1 MRRRGWGAAAVV
13 TVAAICGTLLVQGT
27 GAGTG
32 GGDGASGPIRTRTTT
47 AALTVADG
55 GTSAR
60 LDRRDTAPFSMLGI
74 TWAEPS
80 ARVAGA
86 IEVRTRDTARHAWS
100 EWLRLDGDSGEGEE
114 GASRGGTAPAWVGP
128 SDGVQVRMSGA
139 PSRRLPADLRLDMID
154 PGGDAASRL
163 EPAGFVMD
171 PADPAEPTG
180 TTDPAG
186 PTEAADPTDPADPAA
201 TDEPAQTSSSD
212 PSPSLTSEPSGPS
225 SDPTASAVPTESQT
239 RPSTESASPSPTG
252 SAPEPASPSATPT
265 VPPAPESTVPR
276 PPITSRA
283 GWGAD
288 ESISPED
295 PGYLPGG
302 RIKAVVLHHT
312 ATSNDYTC
320 AEAPAVIRAVYAYDV
335 QQLTWKDIGYNFLVD
350 KCGTIYEG
358 RKGGVD
364 RPVMG
369 AHAYGFNSE
378 TTGIAIIGD
387 YSDVAPSRE
396 AMTSVARLAAWKLGQ
411 YGVDPTGTA
420 TLTAGASGPNYFRQT
435 WTAGTRMAFPVIHG
449 HRDGYNTVCPGDAYY
464 ALLPTVRA
472 WAGGTV
478 EGLTLDSVTGAG
490 APGGTVLAGTP
501 VTVKWSASTP
511 AALVGRYDVLVDG
524 EAAATVAGTVSSA
537 EVSLAPGTHKVAV
550 RGVHQSGR
558 TAVTEDVTVVAVAA
572 ESASP
577 TPTLT
582 APVTTAP
589 PTTTATSP
597 AATTS
602 PTAKATTPAATAT
615 PTTKATTPAA
625 TTSPT
630 TKAPTPA
637 PTASPTAKATTPADT
652 TPPVFSTKPNL
663 ALRTGTVSTTAVPVT
678 LKWKATDTKGLKEV
692 RLTSPIAR
700 TYGPTV
706 TSASLTARS
715 GAATTWRMT
724 AYDKAGNARSASVS
738 GTPVILQESAATK
751 SGSWTSKSSSG
762 YLGGGSYGSSAKNA
776 SLTWTFT
783 GRSAALVVSRA
794 ATSGQ
799 VYVYVDGR
807 KTTTLDLRSTTT
819 KYRDA
824 VWATTWTAAARHTV
838 KLVVVGTGG
847 RPTVTADGLVY
858 LK

>member
-1 MRRRGWGAAAVV
+1 MRQRGWGAAVL
-13 TVAAICGTLLVQGT
+13 TVAAVSGTLVVQG
-27 GAGTG
+27 AGG
-32 GGDGASGPIRTRTTT
+32 NDGASGPIRTRTTT

-60 LDRRDTAPFSMLGI
+60 LDRRDTAPFGMLGI

-80 ARVAGA
+80 ARVTGT
-86 IEVRTRDTARHAWS
+86 IEVRTRDAARHVWS

-139 PSRRLPADLRLDMID
+139 PSQRLPEGLRVDMID

-171 PADPAEPTG
+171 PADPTG
-180 TTDPAG
+180 TADPAG
-186 PTEAADPTDPADPAA
+186 PTA
-201 TDEPAQTSSSD
+201 TDEPAETSSPD
-212 PSPSLTSEPSGPS
+212 PSPSLTSEPS
-225 SDPTASAVPTESQT
+225 SDPTVSAVPTESQT
-239 RPSTESASPSPTG
+239 QPSTGSASPSPTG
-252 SAPEPASPSATPT
+252 SAPESASPTATTT
-265 VPPAPESTVPR
+265 VPPAPQSTVPR

-288 ESISPED
+288 ESISPEE

-350 KCGTIYEG
+350 KCGTVYEG

-378 TTGIAIIGD
+378 TTGIAVIGD

-420 TLTAGASGPNYFRQT
+420 TLTAGATGPNYFRRT
-435 WTAGTRMAFPVIHG
+435 WEAGARMTFPVIHG

-490 APGGTVLAGTP
+490 ASGSTVLADTA

-511 AALVGRYDVLVDG
+511 ASLVSRYDVLVDG
-524 EAAATVAGTVSSA
+524 EAAATVAGTASSA

-558 TAVTEDVTVVAVAA
+558 TAVTEDVTVVA

-582 APVTTAP
+582 APATTAP
-589 PTTTATSP
+589 PTTTT
-597 AATTS
+597 
-602 PTAKATTPAATAT
+602 TTPAATAS
-615 PTTKATTPAA
+615 PTTKTTPPAA

-630 TKAPTPA
+630 TKATTPA
-637 PTASPTAKATTPADT
+637 PTASPTTPADT

-678 LKWKATDTKGLKEV
+678 LKWKATDTTGLREV
-692 RLTSPIAR
+692 RLTAPVAR

-706 TSASLTARS
+706 MSAGLTAKS
-715 GAATTWRMT
+715 AVATTWRMT
-724 AYDKAGNARSASVS
+724 AYDKAGNAGSASVS
-738 GTPVILQESAATK
+738 GTPVILQESAAK
-751 SGSWTSKSSSG
+751 RSGTWTSKSSSS
-762 YLGGGSYGSSAKNA
+762 YLGGTSYGSSTKNS

-799 VYVYVDGR
+799 VYVYEDGK
-807 KTTTLDLRSTTT
+807 KTATLDLRSTTT

-824 VWATTWTAAARHTV
+824 LWAKTWTTAAKHTV

>member
-1 MRRRGWGAAAVV
+1 MRRRGWGAAVLA
-13 TVAAICGTLLVQGT
+13 VAAVSGTLVIR
-27 GAGTG
+27 GTG
-32 GGDGASGPIRTRTTT
+32 GTGGSDGASGPIRTRTTT

-80 ARVAGA
+80 ARVTGP
-86 IEVRTRDTARHAWS
+86 IEVRTRDTARHTWS
-100 EWLRLDGDSGEGEE
+100 KWLRLDGDSGEGEE

-139 PSRRLPADLRLDMID
+139 PSRRLPESLRLDMID
-154 PGGDAASRL
+154 PGDAASW

-171 PADPAEPTG
+171 PADP
-180 TTDPAG
+180 TDTA
-186 PTEAADPTDPADPAA
+186 DPADPTGPTA
-201 TDEPAQTSSSD
+201 TDEPAETSSPG
-212 PSPSLTSEPSGPS
+212 PSASLTSEPS
-225 SDPTASAVPTESQT
+225 SDPTDSAVPTESPT
-239 RPSTESASPSPTG
+239 PPSSGSASPSPTG
-252 SAPEPASPSATPT
+252 SAPESASPTATTT
-265 VPPAPESTVPR
+265 VPPAPQSTVPR

-288 ESISPED
+288 ESISPEE

-387 YSDVAPSRE
+387 YSDVAPPKE

-435 WTAGTRMAFPVIHG
+435 WEAGTRMTFPVIHG

-478 EGLTLDSVTGAG
+478 EGLKLDSVTGTG
-490 APGGTVLAGTP
+490 VSGTTVLTDTA

-511 AALVGRYDVLVDG
+511 ASLVGRYDVLVDG
-524 EAAATVAGTVSSA
+524 EAAATVAGSASSA
-537 EVSLAPGTHKVAV
+537 EVSLTPGTHKVAV

-558 TAVTEDVTVVAVAA
+558 TAVTEDVTVVA
-572 ESASP
+572 ESPSP

-582 APVTTAP
+582 APATTAP
-589 PTTTATSP
+589 PTTTATPP
-597 AATTS
+597 AATT
-602 PTAKATTPAATAT
+602 
-615 PTTKATTPAA
+615 ATTPAA

-630 TKAPTPA
+630 IKASTPA
-637 PTASPTAKATTPADT
+637 PTASPTTKAPTPADT
-652 TPPVFSTKPNL
+652 TPPVFSTRPNL

-678 LKWKATDTKGLKEV
+678 LKWKATDAKGLKEV
-692 RLTSPIAR
+692 RLTAPVAR

-706 TSASLTARS
+706 TSASLTTKS
-715 GAATTWRMT
+715 GVATTWRMT
-724 AYDKAGNARSASVS
+724 AYDKAGNARSDSVS
-738 GTPVILQESAATK
+738 GTPVILQESAAKK
-751 SGSWTSKSSSG
+751 SGTWTSKSSSG
-762 YLGGGSYGSSAKNA
+762 YLGGKSYGSSTKNA

-799 VYVYVDGR
+799 VYVYVDGK
-807 KTTTLDLRSTTT
+807 KTATLDLRSTTT

-824 VWATTWTAAARHTV
+824 LWANTWTTAAKHTV